1 MISAPP
7 ALSARVETHD
17 YKKGMTMA
25 DGSVPVSRRIEAP
38 AEQLFALLA
47 DLANHPLFDGSGM
60 VLEPAPAVRLS
71 GTGDMF
77 VMNMHHVRSG
87 FY

>member
-1 MISAPP
+1 VISAPP
-7 ALSARVETHD
+7 ALSARAEAHD
-17 YKKGMTMA
+17 YEKRMTMA
-25 DGSVPVSRRIEAP
+25 DGFVPVSRRIEAP
-38 AEQLFALLA
+38 AEELFALVA

-77 VMNMHHVRSG
+77 VMNMHHVRFG